1 MGNDWQ
7 DMGAEDYRA
16 GHPRAYGAIRT
27 AGVRWGRRRA
37 LADYR
42 SGWDRADLHDAGE
55 RVERLRALVDA
66 PVIGRVVTALQG
78 ADYAARRDYALGL
91 LAQLGAEPDRA
102 DLRAMYA
109 GAVASVRDASGVD
122 TGSELWTRT
131 RELFHG
137 DDADIRA
144 CDALRTYSP
153 PGT

>member
-1 MGNDWQ
+1 MNDWQ
-7 DMGAEDYRA
+7 DMGAEDCRA

-42 SGWDRADLHDAGE
+42 AGWDRADLHDAGE
-55 RVERLRALVDA
+55 RTERLRALVDA
-66 PVIGRVVTALQG
+66 PIIGRVVTALQG
-78 ADYAARRDYALGL
+78 SNYDTRREYALGL
-91 LAQLGAEPDRA
+91 LAQLSEQPDRS

-122 TGSELWTRT
+122 TESDVWKRT
-131 RELFHG
+131 RELFDG

-144 CDALRTYSP
+144 CDALRTYN
-153 PGT
+153 